1 MRRATIFIGVVLI
14 ATSALAEDLVL
25 VNGTV
30 IDGTLKARFQGN
42 VRVRNGKIAEIG
54 IFKPA
59 AGETVLDVKGLIVA
73 PGFIDLHNHSE
84 NAIEKNLGAISQ
96 ITQGIT
102 TAVLG
107 SDGSGPYAVEE
118 FMLPF
123 DEKPP
128 ALNIA
133 TFVGHGTVRH
143 QIMGADYKRAATA
156 DEMNRMG
163 QLVESAMREGAFGLS
178 SRLDR
183 EPGSYGTTEEL
194 IALAKVM
201 ARYGGTY
208 ITHVRDEGA
217 KVIDSIKEAI
227 EIGRAAKVPVQ
238 IASIKLGADTV
249 WGKTP
254 QLLAEID
261 RARMLGVD
269 VAADVYPYTE
279 ANLNEKDVR
288 SFSQH
293 AWVMIASDGGLGV
306 ERPGSAGAFPRVLGQ
321 YVREQKVLTLE
332 RAIRKMTGLPASR
345 IGLKERGVL
354 AKGASADI
362 VVFDP
367 LQIRDN
373 STPQDPFAVSV
384 GMRYVF
390 VNGTMVLKDG
400 QPTGERPGRALR

>member
-54 IFKPA
+54 VFKPA

-156 DEMNRMG
+156 DEMKRMG

-194 IALAKVM
+194 IAL
-201 ARYGGTY
+201 
-208 ITHVRDEGA
+208 A

-261 RARMLGVD
+261 RARMQGVD
-269 VAADVYPYTE
+269 VAADIYPYTE

-321 YVREQKVLTLE
+321 YVREEKVLTLE

-354 AKGASADI
+354 AKGAAADI
-362 VVFDP
+362 VVFDA

-384 GMRYVF
+384 GMKYVF

-400 QPTGERPGRALR
+400 QPTGERPGHALR

>member
-42 VRVRNGKIAEIG
+42 VRLRNGEIAEIG
-54 IFKPA
+54 AFKPA

-84 NAIEKNLGAISQ
+84 NAIDKSLGAVSQ
-96 ITQGIT
+96 ISQGIT

-107 SDGSGPYAVEE
+107 SDGSGPYAVED

-123 DEKPP
+123 DEKLP

-133 TFVGHGTVRH
+133 TFVGHGTVRR
-143 QIMGADYKRAATA
+143 QIMGANYKRAATA
-156 DEMNRMG
+156 DEIDRMG

-178 SRLDR
+178 SGLDR
-183 EPGSYGTTEEL
+183 EPGSYSTTEEL
-194 IALAKVM
+194 IALAKIM

-208 ITHVRDEGA
+208 TTHVRDEGS

-238 IASIKLGADTV
+238 ISSIKLGADSV
-249 WGKTP
+249 WGKTA
-254 QLLAEID
+254 QVLAEID
-261 RARMLGVD
+261 KARSQGVD
-269 VAADVYPYTE
+269 VAADIYPYTE
-279 ANLNEKDVR
+279 SNLSEKDVR
-288 SFSQH
+288 AFLLH
-293 AWVMIASDGGLGV
+293 AWVMIASDGGLGIA
-306 ERPGSAGAFPRVLGQ
+306 RPGSAGAFPRVLGS

-332 RAIRKMTGLPASR
+332 RAIRKMSGLPASR
-345 IGLKERGVL
+345 LGMKERGVL
-354 AKGASADI
+354 AKGSSADI

-373 STPQDPFAVSV
+373 STPQDPFAVSA
-384 GMRYVF
+384 GLKYVF
-390 VNGTMVLKDG
+390 VNGTMVIKDG